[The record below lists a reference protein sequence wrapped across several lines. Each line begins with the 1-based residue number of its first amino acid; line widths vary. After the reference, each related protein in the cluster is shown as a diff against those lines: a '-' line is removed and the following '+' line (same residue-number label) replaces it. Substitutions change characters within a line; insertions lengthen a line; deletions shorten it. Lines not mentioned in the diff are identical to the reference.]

1 MDNVF
6 CKKFRDVFPPSVDLD
21 GSKEQLNNIDKVLGV
36 SVSVVMGVCKTYVC
50 WSIQMSSLLIFDLT
64 KTKVLNSLVP
74 KKNLQG

>member
-1 MDNVF
+1 MKVQGSLLEQFTICDGRTRLTNLSFLECVDNVF

-50 WSIQMSSLLIFDLT
+50 
-64 KTKVLNSLVP
+64 
-74 KKNLQG
+74 